1 MKGISACA
9 VCDSAMAKG
18 KPTVV
23 VGGGDVA
30 CEEASYLAK
39 MCPKVYLILR
49 RDQFRASQP
58 MIDRVKGM
66 ENIEIVYDSAVEEIS
81 GAERVN
87 KV

>member
-1 MKGISACA
+1 MTCDALIFGTGARAMRLDCKGEKEFWMKGISACA

-39 MCPKVYLILR
+39 MCPKVYLVLR
-49 RDQFRASQP
+49 RD
-58 MIDRVKGM
+58 
-66 ENIEIVYDSAVEEIS
+66 
-81 GAERVN
+81 
-87 KV
+87 